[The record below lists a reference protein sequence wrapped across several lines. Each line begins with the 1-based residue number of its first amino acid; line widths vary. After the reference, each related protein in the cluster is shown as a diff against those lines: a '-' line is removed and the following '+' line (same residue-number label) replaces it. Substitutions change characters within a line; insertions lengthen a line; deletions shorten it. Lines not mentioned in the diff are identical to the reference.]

1 MRFYII
7 ISIFL
12 SLEYASSTY
21 QNFDGNSDC
30 LTDELYGNFTDEKY
44 NNLVKRRKF
53 VRTRLQNQLYRNEI
67 DTLFVPVVFHNLY
80 KIVNG
85 EPVASYCD
93 YAGGFNIDS
102 FEYET
107 DNDQAI
113 CNQRMLRSL
122 QVLNGNYAPSGI
134 QFSLHPD
141 YPNMLHATDPGF
153 DGFYERATDGTATS
167 PEANALKEHYN
178 IPNTLNIYISDF
190 IMNNDGKS
198 GISSYPWSSGVL
210 GGLFIKQ
217 AY

>member
-1 MRFYII
+1 
-7 ISIFL
+7 
-12 SLEYASSTY
+12 LEYAYNNASSTH
-21 QNFDGNSDC
+21 QIIDGNSDC
-30 LTDELYGNFTDEKY
+30 LTDELYGDFTDEKY

-53 VRTRLQNQLYRNEI
+53 VKTRLKNQLYKNEL

-85 EPVASYCD
+85 ETAASYCD
-93 YAGGFNIDS
+93 YMKGFSTVS
-102 FEYET
+102 FEYT
-107 DNDQAI
+107 TGNHQAI

-122 QVLNGNYAPSGI
+122 KVLNGNYAPSGI
-134 QFSLHPD
+134 QFVLHPD
-141 YPNMLHATDPGF
+141 YHNMQH
-153 DGFYERATDGTATS
+153 ATDGTATS
-167 PEANALKEHYN
+167 PEANTLKEHYN

-217 AY
+217 GH